1 MRVAIIGAGVSGLVV
16 ARLLHRVHQVT
27 VYEAA
32 RHIGGHVHTVRVDTE
47 DATHQVDTGFIVY
60 NERNYPAFSRLL
72 SRLGVATQE
81 STMSFSV
88 HADRGGFEYSS
99 SVPLGLFA
107 RPSLAVRP
115 AFQQMFADYAR
126 YRRAAQRFLLSG
138 LDDHSTTIA
147 DFVRAGRYSPSFVE
161 RMLVP
166 LGASIWSADRARFL
180 RFPARYVIEFFNN
193 HGLLSR
199 RERPQWRAI
208 SGGSARYVDALIH
221 PFRDRIRLAAPVVAI
236 SRDQSGV
243 DVRVRGGEPER
254 FDRVVIAAH
263 SDQALAMLADA
274 TPRERAL
281 LGAFPYQA
289 NDAVLHTDS
298 RMLPRSRRAWA
309 SWNFHLADDPEQP
322 VGVTYHM
329 NRLQRLEADRQFCV
343 TLNRAGS
350 VDAAA
355 VLRRVHFE
363 HPLYT
368 SRTVRAQAEHDSLN
382 GLNHTYYCGAYWG
395 YGFHEDG
402 VQSGLRVA
410 SRFGEALH

>member
-16 ARLLHRVHQVT
+16 ARLLHRAHQIT
-27 VYEAA
+27 VYESAH
-32 RHIGGHVHTVRVDTE
+32 HIGGHVRTVRVDTE
-47 DATHQVDTGFIVY
+47 DATHQVDMGFIVY
-60 NERNYPAFSRLL
+60 NERNYPAFTRLL

-88 HADRGGFEYSS
+88 HTDRGGFEYSS
-99 SVPLGLFA
+99 AVPLGLFA

-115 AFQQMFADYAR
+115 TFQLMFADYAR
-126 YRRAAQRFLLSG
+126 YRRAAKRFLLDG
-138 LDDHSTTIA
+138 VDHSTTIA
-147 DFVRAGRYSPSFVE
+147 DFVRAGGYSAHFVE

-166 LGASIWSADRARFL
+166 LGASIWSADRSRFL

-208 SGGSARYVDALIH
+208 SGGSARYVDALVQ
-221 PFRDRIRLAAPVVAI
+221 PFRDRIRLASPVVSV
-236 SRDQSGV
+236 SRDAAGV

-263 SDQALAMLADA
+263 SDQALAMLDDA
-274 TPRERAL
+274 TPREHSL

-289 NDAVLHTDS
+289 NDAVLHTDL

-329 NRLQRLEADRQFCV
+329 NRLQRLEADREFCV
-343 TLNRAGS
+343 TLNRDDS
-350 VDAAA
+350 VDAAT
-355 VLRRVHFE
+355 VVRRVHFE
-363 HPLYT
+363 HPQYT
-368 SRTVRAQAEHDSLN
+368 TGTVRAQAEHASLN
-382 GLNHTYYCGAYWG
+382 GVNNTYYCGAYWG

-410 SRFGEALH
+410 ACFGEGLR